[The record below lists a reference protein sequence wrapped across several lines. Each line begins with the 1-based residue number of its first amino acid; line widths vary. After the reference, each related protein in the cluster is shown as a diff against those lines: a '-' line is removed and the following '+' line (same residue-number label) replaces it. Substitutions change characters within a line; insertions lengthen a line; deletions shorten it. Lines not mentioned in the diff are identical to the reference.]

1 MGRLTK
7 RPIAPPEGLV
17 VDRLRVGSEELL
29 VFEWSKARKDVMGLT
44 DAERDVLARLVRGDS
59 NAAIAKARKTS
70 VRTVANQV
78 ASLLRKTSAKSRY
91 DLIRRYG

>member
-7 RPIAPPEGLV
+7 RPIAPPHGLV
-17 VDRLRVGSEELL
+17 VQRLRVGREEML
-29 VFEWSKARKDVMGLT
+29 VFEWPEGRKEVQGLT
-44 DAERDVLARLVRGDS
+44 DAERDVLARVVRGDS
-59 NAAIAKARKTS
+59 NAEIAKARKSS

-78 ASLLRKTSAKSRY
+78 ASLLRKTRAKSRY